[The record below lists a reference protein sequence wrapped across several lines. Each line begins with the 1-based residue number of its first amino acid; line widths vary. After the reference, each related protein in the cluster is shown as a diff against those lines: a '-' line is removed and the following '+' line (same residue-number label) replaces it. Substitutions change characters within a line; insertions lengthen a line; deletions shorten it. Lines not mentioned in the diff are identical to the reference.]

1 MNQRLRALLSAAM
14 IAVLSASSPA
24 AAPPADSAHAD
35 AAKAKRAALRARIA
49 DLTGRMA
56 SQLAQRDSLSA
67 RVRETEL
74 GLAAKRQ
81 RVEELRAAELFAERH
96 RSELRAEEG
105 RNSSALQAEPAS
117 LASQAPAAYMM
128 GPQEELQL

>member
-14 IAVLSASSPA
+14 IAVLSASTPA
-24 AAPPADSAHAD
+24 AAP
-35 AAKAKRAALRARIA
+35 RARIA

-81 RVEELRAAELFAERH
+81 RVEELHVAELAAERH
-96 RSELRAEEG
+96 RSELRAEQG
-105 RNSSALQAEPAS
+105 RNLSALQAGRAS
-117 LASQAPAAYMM
+117 LASQARAAYMI
-128 GPQEELQL
+128 GRQEELKLLLNQ